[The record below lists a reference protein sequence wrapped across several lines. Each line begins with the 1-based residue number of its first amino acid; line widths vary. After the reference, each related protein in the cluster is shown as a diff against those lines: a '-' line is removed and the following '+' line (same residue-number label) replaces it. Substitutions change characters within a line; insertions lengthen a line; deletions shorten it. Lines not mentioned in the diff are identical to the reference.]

1 MAKTSKTPATLEP
14 LAADEKEYVVT
25 DKAPSKVAGRRVEP
39 NDRLTLTDDQARF
52 EEISG
57 HIVLAPASAAPKVD

>member
-1 MAKTSKTPATLEP
+1 MAKTSKTATPDPIDTGAKDYL
-14 LAADEKEYVVT
+14 VT

-57 HIVLAPASAAPKVD
+57 HIVLAPASAAQKID